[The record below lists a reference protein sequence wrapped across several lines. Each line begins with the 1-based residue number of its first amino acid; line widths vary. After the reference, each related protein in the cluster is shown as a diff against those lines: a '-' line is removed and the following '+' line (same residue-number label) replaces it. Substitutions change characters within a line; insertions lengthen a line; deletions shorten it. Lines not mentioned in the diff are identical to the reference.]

1 MFEGYPGS
9 GAPCNIHA
17 FPPASDSLEA
27 IAGQP
32 SLQAM
37 RVPFA
42 GFSSA
47 KACYYQCGKAF
58 LEVPPERIEAM
69 PDGKEGSFLSWR
81 LSPSETAMLGGTLL
95 DTLAQATV
103 LYPDGSEAVSAPVRV
118 EVRVPLEERK

>member
-17 FPPASDSLEA
+17 FPPASDCLEA

-47 KACYYQCGKAF
+47 KACYYQCGRAF

-69 PDGKEGSFLSWR
+69 PDGEGSFLSWR

-103 LYPDGSEAVSAPVRV
+103 LYPDGSEAASEPVRV

>member
-9 GAPCNIHA
+9 GAPCNVAA

-27 IAGQP
+27 VAGQP
-32 SLQAM
+32 SPQAM

-47 KACYYQCGKAF
+47 KACYYQCGRAF
-58 LEVPPERIEAM
+58 IEVPPERIEAM
-69 PDGKEGSFLSWR
+69 PDGEGSFLSWR

-103 LYPDGSEAVSAPVRV
+103 LYPDGSEAASEPVRV
-118 EVRVPLEERK
+118 EVMVPLEERK

>member
-9 GAPCNIHA
+9 GAPCNVAA

-27 IAGQP
+27 VAGQP
-32 SLQAM
+32 SPQAM

-47 KACYYQCGKAF
+47 KACYYQCGRAF

-69 PDGKEGSFLSWR
+69 PDGEGSFLSWR

>member
-9 GAPCNIHA
+9 GAPSNMHA
-17 FPPASDSLEA
+17 FPPASDCLEA
-27 IAGQP
+27 VAGQP

-37 RVPFA
+37 RVPFS

-47 KACYYQCGKAF
+47 KACYCQCGRAF
-58 LEVPPERIEAM
+58 LEVPPERMESV
-69 PDGKEGSFLSWR
+69 PDGCGTLLSWR
-81 LSPSETAMLGGTLL
+81 LSPSETAMLGGTLI

-103 LYPDGSEAVSAPVRV
+103 IYPDGSEAVSAPVRV

>member
-9 GAPCNIHA
+9 GAPCNIAA

-27 IAGQP
+27 VAGQP

-47 KACYYQCGKAF
+47 KACYYQCGRAF

-69 PDGKEGSFLSWR
+69 PDGEGSFLSWR

-103 LYPDGSEAVSAPVRV
+103 LYPDGSEAASEPVRV
-118 EVRVPLEERK
+118 GVMVPLEERK

>member
-9 GAPCNIHA
+9 GAPCNIAA
-17 FPPASDSLEA
+17 FPPSSDCLEA
-27 IAGQP
+27 VAGQP
-32 SLQAM
+32 SMQAM

-47 KACYYQCGKAF
+47 KACYYQCGRAF
-58 LEVPPERIEAM
+58 IEVPPERIEAM
-69 PDGKEGSFLSWR
+69 PDGEGSFLSWR

-103 LYPDGSEAVSAPVRV
+103 LYPDGSEAASEPVRV

>member
-9 GAPCNIHA
+9 GAPCNIAA

-27 IAGQP
+27 VAGQP

-47 KACYYQCGKAF
+47 KACYYQCGRAF
-58 LEVPPERIEAM
+58 IEVPPERIEAM
-69 PDGKEGSFLSWR
+69 PDGEGSFLSWR

-103 LYPDGSEAVSAPVRV
+103 LYPDGSEAASEPVRV
-118 EVRVPLEERK
+118 GVMVPLEERK